1 MTHRDSIG
9 IVGSGSWGTVLAWLI
24 GNNGHQVRLWTRQ
37 EDIAA
42 SINGERCN
50 PHYLSELALPD
61 SVRATTDLSE
71 VAAAA
76 DLIFVVVPSTVF
88 REVARGLGDH
98 VDGGHKLIHG
108 TNGIERGTFKRMS
121 EILKEE
127 TCCKRVGV
135 FSGPNLARELARR
148 SPSATVVASAYTEV
162 AEAAAQVL
170 ESPFF
175 RVYSHADVTG
185 VELGGALKNILA
197 IAAGVSDGLGFGVN
211 TKAMLLTRGI
221 VEIARFGEHFG
232 AKSYTFAGLSG
243 IGDILA
249 SCFSPLSRNYQLGVR
264 LAEASSPESVLA
276 DFGEVAE
283 GALTARTVYEYAE
296 ANDIEMPIV
305 QAVYGLVHGGLS
317 PQQALTD
324 LMTRRQR
331 RRVEFDDEKA
341 WRP

>member
-1 MTHRDSIG
+1 MTKRDCIG
-9 IVGSGSWGTVLAWLI
+9 VVGGGSWGTVLAWLI
-24 GNNGHQVRLWTRQ
+24 AQNGYQVRFWTRH
-37 EDIAA
+37 E
-42 SINGERCN
+42 SIVESVNRDHCN
-50 PHYLSELALPD
+50 PNYLTELELPE
-61 SVRATTDLSE
+61 SVQATTQMGE
-71 VAAAA
+71 VAEAA

-88 REVARGLGDH
+88 REAARGLGDH
-98 VDGGHKLIHG
+98 VDGGHLLIHG

-121 EILKEE
+121 QILKEE
-127 TCCKRVGV
+127 TCCKRVGA

-148 SPSATVVASAYTEV
+148 SPSATVVASAYEEVTER
-162 AEAAAQVL
+162 AAGVL
-170 ESPFF
+170 EAPFF
-175 RVYSHADVTG
+175 RVYSHSDVIG

-211 TKAMLLTRGI
+211 TKAMLLTRGM
-221 VEIARFGEHFG
+221 VEIARFGEHLG

-264 LAEASSPESVLA
+264 LAKAESPESVLA
-276 DFGEVAE
+276 DLGEVAE

-305 QAVYGLVHGGLS
+305 RAIYGLIHGGLS
-317 PQQALTD
+317 PHQALD
-324 LMTRRQR
+324 ELMTRRQR
-331 RRVEFDDEKA
+331 KRLEFDAEAA

>member
-1 MTHRDSIG
+1 MTQRTCIG

-24 GNNGHQVRLWTRQ
+24 ANNGHQVRLWTRQ
-37 EDIAA
+37 EEIAE
-42 SINGERCN
+42 SINRDRRN
-50 PHYLSELALPD
+50 PHYLTELELPE
-61 SVRATTDLSE
+61 SVRATTNLAD
-71 VAAAA
+71 VAEAA

-98 VDGGHKLIHG
+98 IDGGHILIHG

-148 SPSATVVASAYTEV
+148 SPSATVVASVYNEV
-162 AEAAAQVL
+162 AEGAAKVL

-175 RVYSHADVTG
+175 RVYSHADVIG

-264 LAEASSPESVLA
+264 LAEAQSPATVLA
-276 DFGEVAE
+276 DMGELAE
-283 GALTARTVYEYAE
+283 GALTSRTVHEYAE

-305 QAVYGLVHGGLS
+305 RAVYGLIHGGLS

-331 RRVEFDDEKA
+331 KRVEFEDEAA